1 MARHDSRLMRT
12 GMQPPHDCQQQGGQL
27 GLRRGVARDSVGEL
41 ILESPDLCQ
50 GRCASHPSTSCR
62 AVALL
67 PEPTHGAP
75 PERRAH
81 PLCAGMYTPAD
92 RSTPKRCSTRAT
104 EPSWSLTQCARGKYW
119 RVRSSLR
126 KHEAT
131 RRWSTPNM
139 TGGETRRRST
149 CLWISPRTWR
159 SSACSEGASILAHR
173 QAPRRSSSNHQI
185 FTLRR
190 HFVVAAGVPHAAAS
204 VGPKTSSSQLRLW
217 AHYSQWHT
225 RMCLHAL
232 LPHRPAP
239 NKQPKS
245 GHYIRGEVLL
255 SSIITHGHCTHSSRE
270 GAC

>member
-1 MARHDSRLMRT
+1 MRT

-104 EPSWSLTQCARGKYW
+104 EPSWSLTQCARGKYG
-119 RVRSSLR
+119 RVRSSLH

-139 TGGETRRRST
+139 TAGEKRRRST

-159 SSACSEGASILAHR
+159 SSPCSEGASILAHR
-173 QAPRRSSSNHQI
+173 QAPRRSSSNHHI
-185 FTLRR
+185 FTLRS
-190 HFVVAAGVPHAAAS
+190 HFVV
-204 VGPKTSSSQLRLW
+204 LR
-217 AHYSQWHT
+217 S
-225 RMCLHAL
+225 
-232 LPHRPAP
+232 
-239 NKQPKS
+239 
-245 GHYIRGEVLL
+245 RG
-255 SSIITHGHCTHSSRE
+255 STARRC
-270 GAC
+270 